1 MSMFKRLSSSF
12 YFSLIVYICS
22 SLIVEQTFAQNQKFV
37 INNITL
43 TENGR
48 KLHNGFCGG
57 INSPIISEINLNNDA
72 YPDLFLFDKYGD
84 KPLTFINQGP
94 GKYPT
99 YIYEP
104 AYESLFPKDLWAWA
118 MIVDFNKDGIPD
130 IFGLHQVYN
139 GRAIGCYKGSYQ
151 NGQLRFDEYSP
162 ELQYDFNGFRSR
174 MWSFK
179 DDLPA
184 FADVNNDGDLDALIF
199 NNAGGS
205 SLEYYE
211 NQSIESGYNLDS
223 LNFLLVD
230 LCWGKFIEN
239 SLDNSIT
246 TNYCK
251 MDGGGLEHQ
260 NNSASRHQGGTI
272 FAFDYEGD
280 NDVDILMGDVS
291 FSTLVFARNDGDSLN
306 AHVLYHDSIF
316 PVYDI
321 PVNMPLCPGAFPID
335 YNNDGPM
342 DLMIAPFSFSTQ
354 VGPSLDF
361 SNIMIYENKK
371 TPGLQEYTYKGD
383 TFFVNQIFDLGTTS
397 RAIFHD
403 VDKDGKLD
411 ILVGLSGKFRPAGSP
426 IAQLAYIRNTS
437 TTDSIKFNIENRN
450 WCNLEQFNL
459 NGLYPAIRDL
469 DGDNLPDLVM
479 GDNYGFIHFLKN
491 NGTANPYTAI
501 TTTQFGGIDVGS
513 NATPFIFDLN
523 SDGLNDIIV
532 GNEVGRIQYY
542 WNCGTNTQP
551 VFNTDSSNI
560 FLGNIRVNDWRKPI
574 TTGNATPTL
583 YSENGKTYLMSG
595 SERGIIFKYLI
606 NTDSLRRG
614 SFELIDSNFINSFY
628 DAATSIPGER
638 NAIAVADLNNDGKL
652 DYLMSGIRGGIRIL
666 SDSNWNQ
673 NPTIGINEIQEE
685 FLFIYPNPAA
695 NNITV
700 QYPMAQPKDKIN
712 IYDLN
717 GRIVHSSMANS
728 YNQIDI
734 SNLISGT
741 YILRLTTQNSVISK
755 KVMVIK

>member
-1 MSMFKRLSSSF
+1 MSIFKKALLLYSLVWLATAF
-12 YFSLIVYICS
+12 FSKNIS
-22 SLIVEQTFAQNQKFV
+22 AQSQKFT

-48 KLHNGFCGG
+48 TLHNGFCGG

-99 YIYEP
+99 YIHEP
-104 AYESLFPKDLWAWA
+104 AYEGLFPKDLWAWA
-118 MIVDFNKDGIPD
+118 MIIDFNKDGIPD

-151 NGQLRFDEYSP
+151 NGQLQFDEYIS

-184 FADVNNDGDLDALIF
+184 FADVNNDGDLDILIF

-211 NQSIESGYNLDS
+211 NQTIESGYNLDS
-223 LNFLLVD
+223 LNFVLVD

-239 SLDNSIT
+239 SIDNAIT

-251 MDGGGLEHQ
+251 TDGGLEH
-260 NNSASRHQGGTI
+260 NNNGASRHQGGTI

-306 AHVLYHDSIF
+306 AHVLYYDSIF
-316 PVYDI
+316 PKYDI
-321 PVNMPLCPGAFPID
+321 PVNMPLCPGAFAID
-335 YNNDGPM
+335 YNNDGDK
-342 DLMIAPFSFSTQ
+342 DLMIAPFSFETQ
-354 VGPSLDF
+354 VGTSMDF

-403 VDKDGKLD
+403 VDNDGKLD
-411 ILVGLSGKFRPAGSP
+411 VLIGISGKFRPAGSP
-426 IAQLAYIRNTS
+426 LAQLAYIRNTS
-437 TTDSIKFNIENRN
+437 TSDSIKFDVVDRN

-459 NGLYPAIRDL
+459 NGLYPAIGDL
-469 DGDNLPDLVM
+469 DGDNLPDMIM
-479 GDNYGFIHFLKN
+479 GDNYGFMHFLKN
-491 NGTANPYTAI
+491 NGTSTPYTTI

-513 NATPFIFDLN
+513 NAVPFIYDLN
-523 SDGLNDIIV
+523 KDGLKDIVV
-532 GNEVGRIQYY
+532 GNEIGRIQYY
-542 WNCGTNTQP
+542 WNYGTVSQP
-551 VFNTDSSNI
+551 AFSADSSNL

-574 TTGNATPTL
+574 TTGNATPTI
-583 YSENGKTYLMSG
+583 YSENGKDYLMSG
-595 SERGIIFKYLI
+595 CERGIVFKYLI
-606 NTDSLRRG
+606 NRDSLRKG
-614 SFELIDSNFINSFY
+614 SFELSDSNFVDSYY

-638 NAIAVADLNNDGKL
+638 SAIAVSDINNDGKL
-652 DYLMSGIRGGIRIL
+652 DYLMSGVRGGIRML

-673 NPTIGINEIQEE
+673 NPTVGIIEKNEDLI
-685 FLFIYPNPAA
+685 FVYPNPAS
-695 NNITV
+695 NKIFV
-700 QYPMAQPKDKIN
+700 QYPNASQNDQIIIMDI
-712 IYDLN
+712 N
-717 GRIVHSSMANS
+717 GRIIHSVSANT
-728 YNQIDI
+728 YNEIDI
-734 SNLISGT
+734 GNLNSGT
-741 YILRLTTQNSVISK
+741 YILKLITQSAVSSK
-755 KVMVIK
+755 KIMVIK